1 METQRSGRQSAERKR
16 QRLWQM
22 QGKPKK
28 EALPD
33 NGQQAQGREML
44 WSCKEAALGQK
55 RKKNNLIWSELR
67 WGVLKWKK

>member
-1 METQRSGRQSAERKR
+1 
-16 QRLWQM
+16 M